1 MSDDQTP
8 ADAVNDI
15 ADAAIDHI
23 EALTTENKALK
34 EQVLRYA
41 AEAENTRRRAEREA
55 NDARAY
61 AIQKFG
67 KDLLAAADNLS
78 RALAAAPADSADSVV
93 KTFVVG
99 VEMTAK
105 SLQTAFE
112 TNGLKK
118 IEPEKG
124 VKFDPHQHQ
133 AMMEQPSTEVGAGGV
148 IQVLQP
154 GYELL
159 GRLIRPA
166 MVVVAAKG
174 STGPSAAAGEPAG
187 GPANPYAANNVSH
200 DTSHDGEA
208 VDAKA

>member
-1 MSDDQTP
+1 MSDDQMP
-8 ADAVNDI
+8 PEEFNDV

-23 EALTTENKALK
+23 EALTVENKALK

-67 KDLLAAADNLS
+67 KDLLAVADNLG
-78 RALAAAPADSADSVV
+78 RALAAAPAESADPVV

-112 TNGLKK
+112 NNSLKRV
-118 IEPEKG
+118 EPAKG
-124 VKFDPHQHQ
+124 VKFDPHLHQ
-133 AMMEQPSTEVGAGGV
+133 AMMEQPSTEVAAGGV
-148 IQVLQP
+148 IQVLAP

-159 GRLIRPA
+159 GRLVRPA
-166 MVVVAAKG
+166 MVIVAAKG
-174 STGPSAAAGEPAG
+174 STGPVAQGEPSA
-187 GPANPYAANNVSH
+187 PANPYAAN
-200 DTSHDGEA
+200 DQAHDGDDAGAA
-208 VDAKA
+208 VDTKA

>member
-174 STGPSAAAGEPAG
+174 STGPSAAAEPAG
-187 GPANPYAANNVSH
+187 APANPYAAHDASH
-200 DTSHDGEA
+200 DGSHDGEA
-208 VDAKA
+208 VDTKA